1 MSEIFQQKDPTFLS
15 IELWQSQNNSL
26 VAGFTTRLG
35 GVSQSPFDTFNLG
48 MHVNDQLQ
56 DVLANRNELGKSL
69 RMPLSQWVAAEQ
81 IHGNQIHI
89 VDKHDKGKGA
99 QTFDSSIKK
108 TDGLIT
114 REPGILCTAF
124 FADCVPLYF
133 FDPITT
139 YIGIAHAGW
148 RGTTNKI
155 GARMVEQMQNLGV
168 NPKNILVAI
177 GPSISQEK
185 YEVDETVINQID
197 ELYRESVSIKH
208 SGTKYLLDLKL
219 LNKQILLD
227 SGIKE
232 LNIEMTKHCTYTKQ
246 GLFFS
251 HRRDQGKTGRMLG
264 YIGLKQ
270 S

>member
-1 MSEIFQQKDPTFLS
+1 MSDIFQQKDPSFLS
-15 IELWQSQNNSL
+15 IELWESQNNSL
-26 VAGFTTRLG
+26 VAGFTTRTG

-48 MHVNDQLQ
+48 MHVNDQHQ
-56 DVLANRNELGKSL
+56 DVLANRNELGKRL

-99 QTFDSSIKK
+99 QTFESSIKN

-133 FDPITT
+133 FDPITS

-148 RGTTNKI
+148 RGATNKI
-155 GARMVEQMQNLGV
+155 GARMVEQMQSLGV
-168 NPKNILVAI
+168 NPENLLVAI
-177 GPSISQEK
+177 GPSISQKK
-185 YEVDETVINQID
+185 YEVDEKVINQID
-197 ELYRESVSIKH
+197 KICRKSVTIKL
-208 SGTKYLLDLKL
+208 SDTKYLLDLKL

-227 SGIKE
+227 SGIKG
-232 LNIEMTKHCTYTKQ
+232 LNIEMTKHCTYMEKD
-246 GLFFS
+246 LFFS
-251 HRRDQGKTGRMLG
+251 HRRDQGETGRMLG

-270 S
+270 T